1 MSQDGG
7 ATVFDLPAS
16 LIGRP
21 DLSRLIREVEV
32 VGNDLEAQKVRTESG
47 EVVRQLAVSQALEDF
62 LNQNKLETTD
72 GQAMMTLKEQLE
84 ELKEHSPVIHMT
96 FAGPAEPAF
105 LQEIVT
111 WLRREV
117 HPHTL
122 VSVGVQPSL
131 VGGAYVRTPNRVHDF
146 SIKSLLQGKR
156 EIIVHE
162 LEGRG

>member
-1 MSQDGG
+1 MSEDGG
-7 ATVFDLPAS
+7 VVYSLPVS

-21 DLSRLIREVEV
+21 DLSHLIREVEA
-32 VGNDLEAQKVRTESG
+32 VGNELEAQKVRSEAG
-47 EVVRQLAVSQALEDF
+47 EAVRQPAVSQALEDF
-62 LNQNKLETTD
+62 LDQNKLETTD
-72 GQAMMTLKEQLE
+72 GQAMMVLKEQLQ

-105 LQEIVT
+105 LQEIVA

-131 VGGAYVRTPNRVHDF
+131 VGGAYVRTPNQVHDF

-162 LEGRG
+162 LEGRD